1 MDEVHRRRGPSALTV
16 ADLVHTLGTVVIRA
30 VPSAAGLGNIA
41 SGPVIFDPMDELPD
55 SPGGVLLMVGLA
67 PDSPQVSTTM
77 PAAAKRGYS
86 ALVVKA
92 RGQPLHDVAD
102 AAKTAGIALLVVD
115 EAVPWRHLDRLI
127 VSVTSNPSR
136 NEHPDD
142 TGGGDLFVLA
152 NAIATALKG
161 AVAIEDLDRN
171 VLAYSNLEQHKV
183 DRMRRIG
190 ILARRVPEMDKHV
203 RQYRDLL
210 LADGVVHFPYDPSD
224 GELPRCAVAV
234 RAGRQ
239 PVGSIWVIEA
249 DQPVG
254 PEGETAL
261 QDACRLA
268 AIHILQA
275 QNAVD
280 VERQLRAEWLRSLLE
295 GHGSLATTATRF
307 GMATGVPS
315 VVVGF
320 TFPAG
325 LGSPPLIPQLST
337 AVEQYCGVFRT
348 NVSCVAI
355 GGTVYVLF
363 PSVRDEDM
371 PRRVATGASKAV
383 EARLGHPTHAA
394 ISSAGRGPSALHK
407 LRREVDQVLAVI
419 GSNDSAPSVATATD
433 IYAQILLT
441 TLAREFAR
449 HETPLHSGVRALLD
463 HDQARG
469 TEYQAT
475 LCTYFGALG
484 DVAETARQL
493 NIHPNTLRYRLRR
506 AADGFRVPLGHP
518 DDILTTWLQL
528 RLAPSQDGRGG
539 HEGRQ

>member
-1 MDEVHRRRGPSALTV
+1 MDEVHRRREPSALTV
-16 ADLVHTLGTVVIRA
+16 ADLVHTLGTVVVRS
-30 VPSAAGLGNIA
+30 VPNAAGLGNIA

-67 PDSPQVSTTM
+67 PNSPEVGTTM

-102 AAKTAGIALLVVD
+102 AARTAGIALLVVD
-115 EAVPWRHLDRLI
+115 EAVAWRHLDRLI
-127 VSVTSNPSR
+127 VSVTGSHSR
-136 NEHPDD
+136 NDHLNDA
-142 TGGGDLFVLA
+142 GGGDLFVLA

-171 VLAYSNLEQHKV
+171 VLAYSNLEEHKV

-190 ILARRVPEMDKHV
+190 ILARRVPEMDKHI
-203 RQYRDLL
+203 RQYRELL
-210 LADGVVHFPYDPSD
+210 LAEGVVHFPYDQTD

-275 QNAVD
+275 QSAVD

-295 GHGSLATTATRF
+295 GHGSLAAAATRF
-307 GMATGVPS
+307 GMAAGVPS

-320 TFPAG
+320 SFPAG
-325 LGSPPLIPQLST
+325 LGSSPLLPQLTT
-337 AVEQYCGVFRT
+337 AVEQYCGVFLT

-355 GGTVYVLF
+355 GRTVYVLF
-363 PSVRDEDM
+363 PSVRDEEM

-383 EARLGHPTHAA
+383 EARLGHPAHAA
-394 ISSAGRGPSALHK
+394 ISSAGLGPTALHQ
-407 LRREVDQVLAVI
+407 LRREVDQILAVI
-419 GSNDSAPSVATATD
+419 ASADSAPSVATATD

-441 TLAREFAR
+441 TLGREFAR
-449 HETPLHSGVRALLD
+449 DETPLHSGVQALLD
-463 HDQARG
+463 HDLARG
-469 TEYQAT
+469 TEYRST

-506 AADGFRVPLGHP
+506 AAVGFGVPLGHP

-528 RLAPSQDGRGG
+528 RLAPSQDG
-539 HEGRQ
+539 HEGGQ

>member
-1 MDEVHRRRGPSALTV
+1 MDEVHGRRGPSALTV
-16 ADLVHTLGTVVIRA
+16 GDLVHTLGTVVIRSVPTA
-30 VPSAAGLGNIA
+30 VGLGNIA

-67 PDSPQVSTTM
+67 PDSPQVTTTM

-102 AAKTAGIALLVVD
+102 AARTAGIALLVVD
-115 EAVPWRHLDRLI
+115 EAVSWRHLDRLI
-127 VSVTSNPSR
+127 VSVTSSHSR
-136 NEHPDD
+136 NDHPNAA
-142 TGGGDLFVLA
+142 GSGDLFVLA

-171 VLAYSNLEQHKV
+171 VLAYSNLEEHKV

-190 ILARRVPEMDKHV
+190 ILARRVPDMEKNI
-203 RQYRDLL
+203 RQYRELL
-210 LADGVVHFPYDPSD
+210 LADGVVHFPYDHTD

-275 QNAVD
+275 QSAVD

-295 GHGSLATTATRF
+295 GHGSLAATAIRF
-307 GMATGVPS
+307 GMAADVPS

-320 TFPAG
+320 TFSAG
-325 LGSPPLIPQLST
+325 DGSSPLLPQLTT
-337 AVEQYCGVFRT
+337 AVEQYCGVFLT

-355 GGTVYVLF
+355 GRTVYVLF
-363 PSVRDEDM
+363 PSVRDDET

-383 EARLGHPTHAA
+383 LARLGHPAHAA
-394 ISSAGRGPSALHK
+394 ISSEGRGPSALHQ
-407 LRREVDQVLAVI
+407 LRREVDQILAVI
-419 GSNDSAPSVATATD
+419 GSVDSAPSVATATD

-441 TLAREFAR
+441 TLGREFAR
-449 HETPLHSGVRALLD
+449 NETPLHSGVQALLD
-463 HDQARG
+463 HDRARG
-469 TEYQAT
+469 TEYRST

-506 AADGFRVPLGHP
+506 AAVGFGVPLGYS

-528 RLAPSQDGRGG
+528 RLAPRQDGRGG
-539 HEGRQ
+539 HEVG

>member
-1 MDEVHRRRGPSALTV
+1 MDEVHRHREPSALTV
-16 ADLVHTLGTVVIRA
+16 AALVDTLGTVVIRSAPHA
-30 VPSAAGLGNIA
+30 VGLGNIA
-41 SGPVIFDPMDELPD
+41 SRPVIFDPLDELPD

-67 PDSPQVSTTM
+67 PDSPQVSATM
-77 PAAAKRGYS
+77 PTAAERGYS
-86 ALVVKA
+86 AIVVKP
-92 RGQPLHDVAD
+92 RGQPLHAIAD
-102 AAKTAGIALLVVD
+102 AAEAAGIALLVVD
-115 EAVPWRHLDRLI
+115 EAVPWRHLDALI
-127 VSVTSNPSR
+127 VAVTSSHSR
-136 NEHPDD
+136 SDNARN
-142 TGGGDLFVLA
+142 TGSGDLFVLA

-190 ILARRVPEMDKHV
+190 ILARRVPDMDKHI
-203 RQYRDLL
+203 RQYREVL
-210 LADGVVHFPYDPSD
+210 LAEGVLHFPYDRTD

-249 DQPVG
+249 DHPVG

-280 VERQLRAEWLRSLLE
+280 IERQLRAEWLRSLLE
-295 GHGSLATTATRF
+295 GHGSPPTTAARF
-307 GMATGVPS
+307 GMTAGVPS

-325 LGSPPLIPQLST
+325 LGSSPLLPQLTS

-355 GGTVYVLF
+355 GRTVYVLF
-363 PSVRDEDM
+363 PSVRDEEM

-383 EARLGHPTHAA
+383 EARLGHPAHAA
-394 ISSAGRGPSALHK
+394 ISSAGRGPADLHQ
-407 LRREVDQVLAVI
+407 LRLEVDQVLAVI
-419 GSNDSAPSVATATD
+419 GSADSTRSIATATD
-433 IYAQILLT
+433 IHAQILLT
-441 TLAREFAR
+441 SIAREFAR
-449 HETPLHSGVRALLD
+449 NETSLHSGVRALLD
-463 HDQARG
+463 HDLARG
-469 TEYQAT
+469 TEYRST

-506 AADGFRVPLGHP
+506 AAEGFRVPLDHP
-518 DDILTTWLQL
+518 DDILATWLQL
-528 RLAPSQDGRGG
+528 RLAPKA
-539 HEGRQ
+539 

>member
-1 MDEVHRRRGPSALTV
+1 
-16 ADLVHTLGTVVIRA
+16 
-30 VPSAAGLGNIA
+30 
-41 SGPVIFDPMDELPD
+41 MDELPD
-55 SPGGVLLMVGLA
+55 SPPGGVLLMVGLA
-67 PDSPQVSTTM
+67 PDSPPQVGTLM

-115 EAVPWRHLDRLI
+115 EAVPPWRHLDRLI
-127 VSVTSNPSR
+127 VSVTSSHSR
-136 NEHPDD
+136 NDHPND

-190 ILARRVPEMDKHV
+190 ILARRVPPEMDKHI

-210 LADGVVHFPYDPSD
+210 LAEGGVVHFPYDPTD

-307 GMATGVPS
+307 GMATGVPQS
-315 VVVGF
+315 WWGSR
-320 TFPAG
+320 
-325 LGSPPLIPQLST
+325 SPP
-337 AVEQYCGVFRT
+337 
-348 NVSCVAI
+348 
-355 GGTVYVLF
+355 
-363 PSVRDEDM
+363 
-371 PRRVATGASKAV
+371 
-383 EARLGHPTHAA
+383 
-394 ISSAGRGPSALHK
+394 
-407 LRREVDQVLAVI
+407 
-419 GSNDSAPSVATATD
+419 
-433 IYAQILLT
+433 
-441 TLAREFAR
+441 
-449 HETPLHSGVRALLD
+449 
-463 HDQARG
+463 
-469 TEYQAT
+469 
-475 LCTYFGALG
+475 
-484 DVAETARQL
+484 
-493 NIHPNTLRYRLRR
+493 
-506 AADGFRVPLGHP
+506 P
-518 DDILTTWLQL
+518 D
-528 RLAPSQDGRGG
+528 
-539 HEGRQ
+539 